1 MKTTFRLLLAGL
13 LAVMLTACK
22 NTPDYVGTYT
32 FSGTAVIN
40 MDGAITQQTVNG
52 TFTLTQ
58 TGTDVVTFSGD
69 LNGTGTVDG
78 DILTIPPTHIEQ
90 TIAGVKQTADSS
102 VEPIKLS
109 GSSLH
114 IVINNVVVQ
123 EVEGR
128 TTRTTTKED
137 YIAIKQ

>member
-78 DILTIPPTHIEQ
+78 DILTIPPTHVEQ

-114 IVINNVVVQ
+114 IVVNTVVVQ
-123 EVEGR
+123 EMDGR

-137 YIAIKQ
+137 YIAVKH

>member
-1 MKTTFRLLLAGL
+1 MKTTFRLLIAGL

-32 FSGTAVIN
+32 FSGTAVIDMN
-40 MDGAITQQTVNG
+40 GAVTTQTVNG

-114 IVINNVVVQ
+114 IVVNTVVVQ
-123 EVEGR
+123 EMDGR
-128 TTRTTTKED
+128 TKRTTTKED
-137 YIAIKQ
+137 YIAVKR

>member
-1 MKTTFRLLLAGL
+1 MLIAGL

-114 IVINNVVVQ
+114 IVVTTVVVQ
-123 EVEGR
+123 EMDGR

-137 YIAIKQ
+137 YIAVKH

>member
-1 MKTTFRLLLAGL
+1 MKTTFRLLIAGL

-102 VEPIKLS
+102 VESIKLS

-114 IVINNVVVQ
+114 IVVNTVVVQ
-123 EVEGR
+123 EMDGR
-128 TTRTTTKED
+128 TKRTTTKED
-137 YIAIKQ
+137 YIAVKR

>member
-40 MDGAITQQTVNG
+40 MDGSITQQTVNG

-114 IVINNVVVQ
+114 IVVTTEVVQ
-123 EVEGR
+123 EMDGR
-128 TTRTTTKED
+128 TKRTTTKED
-137 YIAIKQ
+137 YIAVKR

>member
-78 DILTIPPTHIEQ
+78 DILTIPPTHVEQ

-114 IVINNVVVQ
+114 IVINTVVVQ
-123 EVEGR
+123 EMDGR

-137 YIAIKQ
+137 YIAVKR

>member
-1 MKTTFRLLLAGL
+1 MKKTFRLLIAGL

-40 MDGAITQQTVNG
+40 MDGSITQQTVNG

-114 IVINNVVVQ
+114 IVVNTVVVQ
-123 EVEGR
+123 EMDGR
-128 TTRTTTKED
+128 TKRTTTKED
-137 YIAIKQ
+137 YIAVKH

>member
-1 MKTTFRLLLAGL
+1 MKTTFRLLIAGL

-40 MDGAITQQTVNG
+40 MNGSITQQTVNG

-78 DILTIPPTHIEQ
+78 DILTIPPTHVEQ

-114 IVINNVVVQ
+114 IVVNTVVVQ
-123 EVEGR
+123 EMDGR

-137 YIAIKQ
+137 YIAVKR

>member
-1 MKTTFRLLLAGL
+1 MKKTFRLLIAGL

-114 IVINNVVVQ
+114 IVVNTVVVQ
-123 EVEGR
+123 EMDGR
-128 TTRTTTKED
+128 TKRTTTKED
-137 YIAIKQ
+137 YIAVKR

>member
-1 MKTTFRLLLAGL
+1 MKTTFRLLIAGL

-32 FSGTAVIN
+32 FSGTAVIDMN
-40 MDGAITQQTVNG
+40 GAVTTQTVNG

-58 TGTDVVTFSGD
+58 AGGNVVTFSGD

-78 DILTIPPTHIEQ
+78 DILTIPPTHTEQ
-90 TIAGVKQTADSS
+90 TVLGMKQTADNT

>member
-40 MDGAITQQTVNG
+40 MNGAITQQTVNG

-78 DILTIPPTHIEQ
+78 DILTIPPTHVEQ

-114 IVINNVVVQ
+114 IVITTEAVQ
-123 EVEGR
+123 EMDGR

-137 YIAIKQ
+137 YIAVKR

>member
-40 MDGAITQQTVNG
+40 MDGSITQQTVNG

-78 DILTIPPTHIEQ
+78 DILTIPPTHVEQ

-114 IVINNVVVQ
+114 IVVTTEVVQ
-123 EVEGR
+123 EMDGR

-137 YIAIKQ
+137 YIAVKR

>member
-1 MKTTFRLLLAGL
+1 MKTTFRLLIAGL

-114 IVINNVVVQ
+114 IIVNTVVVQ
-123 EVEGR
+123 EMDGR
-128 TTRTTTKED
+128 TKRTTTKED
-137 YIAIKQ
+137 YIAVKH

>member
-1 MKTTFRLLLAGL
+1 MKTTFRLLIAGL

-114 IVINNVVVQ
+114 IVVNTVVVQ
-123 EVEGR
+123 EMDGR
-128 TTRTTTKED
+128 TKRTTTKED
-137 YIAIKQ
+137 YIAVKR

>member
-1 MKTTFRLLLAGL
+1 MKTTFRLLIAGL

-40 MDGAITQQTVNG
+40 MNGAITQQTVNG

-90 TIAGVKQTADSS
+90 TIAGMKQTTDSS

-114 IVINNVVVQ
+114 IVVTTEVVQ
-123 EVEGR
+123 EMDGR

-137 YIAIKQ
+137 YIAVKR

>member
-1 MKTTFRLLLAGL
+1 MLIAGL

-114 IVINNVVVQ
+114 IVINTVVVQ
-123 EVEGR
+123 EMDGR
-128 TTRTTTKED
+128 TKRTTTKED
-137 YIAIKQ
+137 YIAVKR

>member
-1 MKTTFRLLLAGL
+1 MKTTFRLLIAGL

-69 LNGTGTVDG
+69 LNGIGTVDG

-114 IVINNVVVQ
+114 IVVNTVVVQ
-123 EVEGR
+123 EMDGR
-128 TTRTTTKED
+128 TKRTTTKED
-137 YIAIKQ
+137 YIAVKH

>member
-1 MKTTFRLLLAGL
+1 MKKTFRLLIAGL

-32 FSGTAVIN
+32 FSGTAVIDMN
-40 MDGAITQQTVNG
+40 GAITQQTVNG

-78 DILTIPPTHIEQ
+78 DILTIPPTHVEQ

-114 IVINNVVVQ
+114 IVVNTVVVQ
-123 EVEGR
+123 EMDGR

-137 YIAIKQ
+137 YIAVKR

>member
-1 MKTTFRLLLAGL
+1 MKTTFRLLIAGL

-40 MDGAITQQTVNG
+40 MNGSITQQTVNG

-78 DILTIPPTHIEQ
+78 DILTIPPTHVEQ
-90 TIAGVKQTADSS
+90 TIAGMKQTVDSS

-114 IVINNVVVQ
+114 IVVNTVVVQ
-123 EVEGR
+123 EMDGR

-137 YIAIKQ
+137 YIAVKR

>member
-1 MKTTFRLLLAGL
+1 MKTTFRLLIAGL

-114 IVINNVVVQ
+114 IVVNTVVVQ
-123 EVEGR
+123 EMDGR

-137 YIAIKQ
+137 YIAVKR

>member
-40 MDGAITQQTVNG
+40 MNGAVTTQTVNG

-78 DILTIPPTHIEQ
+78 DILTIPPTHVEQ

-114 IVINNVVVQ
+114 IVVTTEVVQ
-123 EVEGR
+123 EMDGR

-137 YIAIKQ
+137 YIAVKR

>member
-1 MKTTFRLLLAGL
+1 
-13 LAVMLTACK
+13 MLHG
-22 NTPDYVGTYT
+22 V
-32 FSGTAVIN
+32 
-40 MDGAITQQTVNG
+40 TV
-52 TFTLTQ
+52 TLYEKTQ

-114 IVINNVVVQ
+114 IVVNTVVVQ
-123 EVEGR
+123 EMDGR
-128 TTRTTTKED
+128 TKRTTTKED
-137 YIAIKQ
+137 YIAVKH

>member
-1 MKTTFRLLLAGL
+1 MKKNFRLLIAGL

-114 IVINNVVVQ
+114 IVVNTVVVQ
-123 EVEGR
+123 EMDGR

-137 YIAIKQ
+137 YIAVKR

>member
-13 LAVMLTACK
+13 LALMLTACK

-58 TGTDVVTFSGD
+58 TGSDVVTFSGD

-78 DILTIPPTHIEQ
+78 DILTIPPTHVEQ

-114 IVINNVVVQ
+114 IVITTVVVQ
-123 EVEGR
+123 EMDGR

-137 YIAIKQ
+137 YIAVKH

>member
-1 MKTTFRLLLAGL
+1 MKTTFRLLIAGL

-78 DILTIPPTHIEQ
+78 DILTIPPTHVEQ

-114 IVINNVVVQ
+114 IVVTTEVVQ
-123 EVEGR
+123 EMDGR

-137 YIAIKQ
+137 YIAVKH

>member
-114 IVINNVVVQ
+114 IVVNTVVVQ
-123 EVEGR
+123 EMDGR
-128 TTRTTTKED
+128 TKRTTTKED
-137 YIAIKQ
+137 YIAVKH

>member
-1 MKTTFRLLLAGL
+1 MKTTFRLLIAGL

-78 DILTIPPTHIEQ
+78 DILTIPPTHVEQ

-114 IVINNVVVQ
+114 IVVNTVVVQ
-123 EVEGR
+123 EMDGR
-128 TTRTTTKED
+128 TKRTTTKED
-137 YIAIKQ
+137 YIAVKH

>member
-1 MKTTFRLLLAGL
+1 MKTTFRLLIAGL

-32 FSGTAVIN
+32 FSGTDVIN
-40 MDGAITQQTVNG
+40 MDGGFTQQTVNA

-114 IVINNVVVQ
+114 IVVNTVVVQ
-123 EVEGR
+123 EMDGR
-128 TTRTTTKED
+128 TKRTTTKED
-137 YIAIKQ
+137 YIAVKH

>member
-1 MKTTFRLLLAGL
+1 MKKTFRMLIAGL

-114 IVINNVVVQ
+114 IVINTVVVQ
-123 EVEGR
+123 EMDGR
-128 TTRTTTKED
+128 TKRTTTKED
-137 YIAIKQ
+137 YIAVKR

>member
-1 MKTTFRLLLAGL
+1 MKTTFRLLIAGL

-78 DILTIPPTHIEQ
+78 DILTIPPTHVEQ

-114 IVINNVVVQ
+114 IVITTETVQ
-123 EVEGR
+123 EMDGR

-137 YIAIKQ
+137 YIAVKR

>member
-1 MKTTFRLLLAGL
+1 MKTTFRLLIAGL

-32 FSGTAVIN
+32 FSGTAVIDMN
-40 MDGAITQQTVNG
+40 GAITQQTVNG

-78 DILTIPPTHIEQ
+78 DILTIPPTHVEQ

-114 IVINNVVVQ
+114 IVVNTVVVQ
-123 EVEGR
+123 EMDGR

-137 YIAIKQ
+137 YIAVKR

>member
-1 MKTTFRLLLAGL
+1 MKTTFRLLIAGL
-13 LAVMLTACK
+13 LDVMLTACK

-114 IVINNVVVQ
+114 IVVNTVVVQ
-123 EVEGR
+123 EMDGR
-128 TTRTTTKED
+128 TKRTTTKED
-137 YIAIKQ
+137 YIAVKH

>member
-78 DILTIPPTHIEQ
+78 DILTIPPTHVEQ

-114 IVINNVVVQ
+114 IVVNTVVVQ
-123 EVEGR
+123 EMDGR

-137 YIAIKQ
+137 YIAVKR

>member
-78 DILTIPPTHIEQ
+78 DILTIPPTHVEQ

-114 IVINNVVVQ
+114 IVVTTEVVQ
-123 EVEGR
+123 EMDGR

-137 YIAIKQ
+137 YIAVKR

>member
-1 MKTTFRLLLAGL
+1 MKTTFRLLIAGL

-114 IVINNVVVQ
+114 IVVNTVVVQ
-123 EVEGR
+123 EMDGR
-128 TTRTTTKED
+128 TKRTTTKED
-137 YIAIKQ
+137 YIAVKH

>member
-1 MKTTFRLLLAGL
+1 MKTTFRLLIAGL

-114 IVINNVVVQ
+114 IVVTTVVVQ
-123 EVEGR
+123 EMDGR

-137 YIAIKQ
+137 YIAVKH

>member
-1 MKTTFRLLLAGL
+1 MKKNIRLLIAGL

-78 DILTIPPTHIEQ
+78 DSLTIPPTHIEQ

-114 IVINNVVVQ
+114 IVVNTVVVQ
-123 EVEGR
+123 EMDGR
-128 TTRTTTKED
+128 TKRTTTKED
-137 YIAIKQ
+137 YIAVKH

>member
-1 MKTTFRLLLAGL
+1 MKKTFRLLIAGL

-114 IVINNVVVQ
+114 IVVNTVVVQ
-123 EVEGR
+123 EMDGR
-128 TTRTTTKED
+128 TKRTTTKED
-137 YIAIKQ
+137 YIAVKH

>member
-1 MKTTFRLLLAGL
+1 MKTTFRLLIAGL

-58 TGTDVVTFSGD
+58 TGSDVVTFSGD

-114 IVINNVVVQ
+114 IVVNTVVVQ
-123 EVEGR
+123 EMDGR
-128 TTRTTTKED
+128 TKRTTTKED
-137 YIAIKQ
+137 YIAVKR

>member
-78 DILTIPPTHIEQ
+78 DILTIPPTHVEQ

-114 IVINNVVVQ
+114 IVVTTVVVQ
-123 EVEGR
+123 EMDGR

-137 YIAIKQ
+137 YIAVKR